1 MGLSFSLKNV
11 YLGGWM
17 VNIGT
22 LLGAGLL
29 ALI

>member
-1 MGLSFSLKNV
+1 MGWSFTLKNV

-22 LLGAGLL
+22 LIGAGLL
-29 ALI
+29 SLM